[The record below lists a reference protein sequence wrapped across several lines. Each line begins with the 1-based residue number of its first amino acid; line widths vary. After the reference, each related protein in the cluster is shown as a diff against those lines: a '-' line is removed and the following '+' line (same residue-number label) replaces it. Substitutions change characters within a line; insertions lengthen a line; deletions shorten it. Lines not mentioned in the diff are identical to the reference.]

1 VDDSRV
7 LYLARRLV
15 AVLLFPVL
23 AAFVLRDMTL
33 LDKVY
38 QWDLDSGADL
48 TAHVGN
54 TPLLP
59 LRRLGR
65 ELSPRVKLFAKAEWF
80 NPGGSVKDRPALN
93 IMRTALANGDLGNG
107 KRLLDSTS
115 GNMGISYATFGAVL
129 GIAVTLALPAS
140 ASSERI
146 SILRALGTELI
157 LTDPTEGSDGAI
169 LTARRLATEKPDLY
183 WYANQ
188 YNNDANWQAHYQ
200 STGPEI
206 LCQTDESLTHFV
218 AGLGTSGTL
227 IGTGRYLREQ
237 LPHVQIIAFQPDAAF
252 HGLEGLKHMPT
263 ALKPG
268 IYDPSFADEIREV
281 RTEDAHAM
289 VLRLA
294 REEGLFVGISSGAA
308 AVAALRL
315 AAELEEGVVVTLF
328 PDAGYKYLSDKSL
341 WEAK

>member
-1 VDDSRV
+1 
-7 LYLARRLV
+7 
-15 AVLLFPVL
+15 
-23 AAFVLRDMTL
+23 MTL
-33 LDKVY
+33 LDYKVY
-38 QWDLDSGADL
+38 QSDLDSEADL

-59 LRRLGR
+59 LRRLSQR
-65 ELSPRVKLFAKAEWF
+65 LSPQVKVFAKAEWF

-93 IMRTALANGDLGNG
+93 IIRTALANGDLGNG

-115 GNMGISYATFGAVL
+115 GNMGISYATFGASL
-129 GIAVTLALPAS
+129 GIPVTLAVPAS
-140 ASSERI
+140 ASAERI
-146 SILRALGTELI
+146 SILRALGAELI

-169 LTARRLATEKPDLY
+169 LMARQLAAAEPERY

-188 YNNDANWQAHYQ
+188 YNNDANWQAHYR

-206 LCQTDESLTHFV
+206 LCQTDERVTHFV

-237 LPHVQIIAFQPDAAF
+237 LPHLKIIAFQPDASF

-263 ALKPG
+263 AIKPG
-268 IYDPSFADEIREV
+268 IYDPSFADETRGV
-281 RTEDAHAM
+281 RTEDAHEM

-294 REEGLFVGISSGAA
+294 RKEGLFVGISSGAA
-308 AVAALRL
+308 AVAALRV
-315 AAELEEGVVVTLF
+315 AEELEEGIVVTLF

>member
-1 VDDSRV
+1 
-7 LYLARRLV
+7 
-15 AVLLFPVL
+15 
-23 AAFVLRDMTL
+23 MTL
-33 LDKVY
+33 LDYKVY
-38 QWDLDSGADL
+38 QSDLDSAADL

-59 LRRLGR
+59 LRRIGR
-65 ELSPRVKLFAKAEWF
+65 NLSPSVKVFAKAEWF

-93 IMRTALANGDLGNG
+93 IIRTALANGNLGNG

-115 GNMGISYATFGAVL
+115 GNMGISYATFGATL
-129 GIAVTLALPAS
+129 EIPVTLAVPAS
-140 ASSERI
+140 ASAERI
-146 SILRALGTELI
+146 SILRALGAELI

-169 LTARRLATEKPDLY
+169 LMARQLAAEKPEIY

-188 YNNDANWQAHYQ
+188 YNNNANWQAHYK

-206 LCQTDESLTHFV
+206 LCQTDERVTHFV

-237 LPHVQIIAFQPDAAF
+237 LPHVKIIAFQPDASF

-263 ALKPG
+263 AIQPG
-268 IYDPSFADEIREV
+268 IYDETFADEMREV
-281 RTEDAHAM
+281 RTEAAHEM

-315 AAELEEGVVVTLF
+315 AEELEEGIVVTLF

-341 WEAK
+341 WEIK